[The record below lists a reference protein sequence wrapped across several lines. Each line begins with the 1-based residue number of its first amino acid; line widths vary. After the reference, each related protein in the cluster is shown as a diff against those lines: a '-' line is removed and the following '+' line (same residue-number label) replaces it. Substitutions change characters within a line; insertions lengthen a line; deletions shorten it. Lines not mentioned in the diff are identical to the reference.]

1 MSEEQETKRLL
12 QFRETMEQR
21 MAELEAEAAD
31 LRAAMAAI
39 NKMIVAEG
47 FRTPTAPK
55 AAPQPKPRTE
65 TPQPTPQAETLQP
78 ESFEEGMSI
87 TSKDGAVLGRMNVE
101 GKDLLFEPQP
111 EYEFKTDIPPFQSF
125 LVERVLANM
134 SSTDRERAA
143 DGEIDQSEIL
153 EYEVKEEDGV
163 LKELHVRNYGGER
176 RLREINS
183 SLRWT
188 FDKMYDKIRQG

>member
-12 QFRETMEQR
+12 QFKETMEQR

-39 NKMIVAEG
+39 DKMIVAEG
-47 FRTPTAPK
+47 FRTPTASK
-55 AAPQPKPRTE
+55 AAQQPKPRTE

-87 TSKDGAVLGRMNVE
+87 TSKDGTVLGRMNVE

-143 DGEIDQSEIL
+143 NGEIDQSEIL